1 MAEAIID
8 EGLLL
13 KGAAVDALH
22 LAMATVHEMNMLL
35 TWNCRHLANADILVQ
50 IGRYVRRNGYELP
63 IVCTPEELMGDK
75 EG

>member
-1 MAEAIID
+1 
-8 EGLLL
+8 
-13 KGAAVDALH
+13 
-22 LAMATVHEMNMLL
+22 MATVHEMNMLL